1 MENNLFKYLSGQVII
16 AKKKKLKKKRKVRWG
31 SKLGNKAAKN
41 YSNKSSDA
49 IDKLLTL
56 VTTQMTQS
64 PHDIARL
71 KQIDSDFQ
79 VATQLK
85 QEDDLIISQ
94 KTMEND
100 MPNEAK
106 ERVIN
111 KYRGYGEK
119 FEELESNYSELI
131 NQFTEVKIISP
142 EAIEDYRNI
151 IDTFRTER
159 DNIRNELL
167 DDIKNNP
174 HDLWEWKGFIENS
187 EVQIGNLINI
197 EEDANRLLFDKIQ
210 TKQKIVEE
218 QLQKSKKQVVS
229 GESDLLIEKEAFNQE
244 LLILTEQIS
253 QVNMDII
260 GIKAE
265 KADMADYAEELTT
278 QLKQSRLDLN
288 QTQTKLTDMSRREDW
303 IAQDFIATKG
313 QSAQTRVDQARM
325 DPAELV
331 HQYVID
337 PKFDLKTKMLHRA
350 FETTGIGYPFPE
362 QYTTTESK
370 REYVRSRLQ
379 SLQGDA
385 DAGDLDFTPP
395 LPRAPSR
402 EPGPSD

>member
-131 NQFTEVKIISP
+131 NQFSGVNIISP

-244 LLILTEQIS
+244 LLILTE
-253 QVNMDII
+253 I
-260 GIKAE
+260 G
-265 KADMADYAEELTT
+265 LLRT
-278 QLKQSRLDLN
+278 L
-288 QTQTKLTDMSRREDW
+288 
-303 IAQDFIATKG
+303 
-313 QSAQTRVDQARM
+313 
-325 DPAELV
+325 
-331 HQYVID
+331 
-337 PKFDLKTKMLHRA
+337 
-350 FETTGIGYPFPE
+350 
-362 QYTTTESK
+362 
-370 REYVRSRLQ
+370 
-379 SLQGDA
+379 
-385 DAGDLDFTPP
+385 
-395 LPRAPSR
+395 
-402 EPGPSD
+402 

>member
-142 EAIEDYRNI
+142 EAIEDYRNH

-159 DNIRNELL
+159 DNRNELL

-253 QVNMDII
+253 QVNMDMI

-265 KADMADYAEELTT
+265 KADMEDYAEELTT

-337 PKFDLKTKMLHRA
+337 PKFDLKTKMLQRA

-370 REYVRSRLQ
+370 REYVRDRLH

-385 DAGDLDFTPP
+385 DAGDFTPP